1 MQEKANEDA
10 VLGHER
16 FDAYRYAIQFL
27 AKAVT
32 IQNTIPRGHG
42 GLVDQLRR
50 ASLSIPLNIAE
61 GSGRISDADRRR
73 FYAIAR
79 GSALECGAILD
90 ACSVLGFTHTVA
102 TREAKLLLV
111 HVVRILSTQCL

>member
-1 MQEKANEDA
+1 M
-10 VLGHER
+10 LGHER

-32 IQNTIPRGHG
+32 IRNTIPRGNG
-42 GLVDQLRR
+42 DLVDQLKR

-61 GSGRISDADRRR
+61 GSGRTSDAERRR

-79 GSALECGAILD
+79 GSSLECGAILD
-90 ACSVLGFTHTVA
+90 ACCVLGLTDRPA
-102 TREAKLLLV
+102 AREAKRLLV